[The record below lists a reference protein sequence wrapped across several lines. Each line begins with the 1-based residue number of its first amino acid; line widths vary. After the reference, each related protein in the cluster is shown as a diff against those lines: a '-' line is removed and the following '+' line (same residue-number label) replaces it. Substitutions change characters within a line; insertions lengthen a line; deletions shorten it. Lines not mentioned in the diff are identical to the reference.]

1 MIASGR
7 VGITKRVMADPS
19 GRYHMQGLLE
29 GVYSF
34 STRAGEGRRMAP
46 IELTISKG
54 TNRFDFRIEE
64 TANR

>member
-1 MIASGR
+1 
-7 VGITKRVMADPS
+7 
-19 GRYHMQGLLE
+19 MQGLIE

-54 TNRFDFRIEE
+54 TNRFDFQMQE
-64 TANR
+64 TASR

>member
-1 MIASGR
+1 
-7 VGITKRVMADPS
+7 VMADPS